1 MTSDGHPNIEA
12 VAKARS
18 VVRPSL
24 LERFSKLFKT
34 GSDCVLVTPTSEQVA
49 LTANIRIAWQDQPFA
64 LSLGRVALEFHPDL
78 PITGNSADGSWEWI
92 IHAGEAF
99 YLGVPRYIRIRPG
112 ETVLLG
118 RTDATQTSIFEFDGS
133 VAGRHAKISNRK
145 GNLTIEP
152 LEPDRSTSIKTIDSP
167 TALWAVRRDNL
178 MRLPD
183 VIGQELTTFNDDEAL
198 DIIRDINGIL
208 AAEAYR
214 ELDDDDVPGGII
226 QFPDD
231 KTVLILGDVHTCA
244 NNVLSALAQGG
255 TLAALE
261 CGEAC
266 LVFLGD
272 LVHCEE
278 SGELDQMDSSVFIL
292 DLFCMLKRR
301 FPDGVFYIHGNHE
314 SFSPDVGKGGVPQGM
329 LLRKHLK
336 RRRGKNYL
344 AEVETLF
351 SRLAFIVAGNDFAAC
366 HGGPV
371 RSKVNRNTLVNMARY
386 PGIQHELVWN
396 RIRQG
401 NRPGG
406 YGKGSVKRFRQIL
419 NVSKQA
425 PVIVGHT
432 PQSSKETMWL
442 NVGGIAGHHIIY
454 SAHTDRAA
462 AVVMSKG
469 VAMPFEFIPD
479 PALSFLN
486 KPAEG

>member
-1 MTSDGHPNIEA
+1 MTSDDHSNIEA
-12 VAKARS
+12 IAKARK

-24 LERFSKLFKT
+24 LQRLGKLFKAA
-34 GSDCVLVTPTSEQVA
+34 SDGELITPASEPVA
-49 LTANIRIAWQDQPFA
+49 LTDNIRIAWQDQPFA

-78 PITGNSADGSWEWI
+78 PITGNAADGSLEWI
-92 IHAGEAF
+92 IHAGEDF
-99 YLGVPRYIRIRPG
+99 YQGVPRYIRIRPG
-112 ETVLLG
+112 ETVMLG
-118 RTDATQTSIFEFDGS
+118 RTDAIQTSIFEFDGS
-133 VAGRHAKISNRK
+133 VAARHAKISNLK
-145 GNLTIEP
+145 GNLIIQP

-178 MRLPD
+178 MRLPN
-183 VIGQELTTFNDDEAL
+183 VVGHELTTFNDDDAL
-198 DIIRDINGIL
+198 DIIRDVNALL
-208 AAEAYR
+208 AAEAHR
-214 ELDDDDVPGGII
+214 ELDDDGVPGGII

-244 NNVLSALAQGG
+244 ENVLSVLAQGG

-261 CGEAC
+261 RGEAC

-278 SGELDQMDSSVFIL
+278 SDKLEHMDSSVFIL
-292 DLFCMLKRR
+292 DLFCMMKRR

-336 RRRGKNYL
+336 KRRGKNYL
-344 AEVETLF
+344 AEVESLF
-351 SRLAFIVAGNDFAAC
+351 GRLAFIVAGNDFAAC

-371 RSKVNRNTLVNMARY
+371 RSKVNRNTLVNIARY

-419 NVSKQA
+419 NVSKHA

-454 SAHTDRAA
+454 SARTDRAA
-462 AVVMSKG
+462 AVVTSKG
-469 VAMPFEFIPD
+469 VAIPFEFIPD

-486 KPAEG
+486 TPVEG